1 MKMFHGASG
10 YNWYTMKMFHRVS
23 GYNWKK
29 IKISMEHL
37 VTVRLK

>member
-29 IKISMEHL
+29 KKISMEHL